1 MSVASIAPYFPF
13 RRIRIVGQTVASDA
27 TGAHIQAEPD
37 KRFQPICQQC
47 GQKASGIHS
56 WTQRK
61 IRDLSFATAR
71 TWITC
76 RYRKLFCVHCQGI
89 HNENLEL
96 FHPYLRVTTRLAR
109 YIYQLCSFMTVS
121 DVAQH
126 LGIDWKTVKNIDK
139 LYLEQDYGQPDLKG
153 LRILAVDEISIRK
166 GHSYLTVVLD
176 FLTGRIVFVGK
187 NRKAKTLKRFF
198 NKLSI
203 SQRKKIEAVAM
214 DMWDPF
220 IKAVKDKL
228 PRAKIVFDLFHVV
241 ANFSRVIDK
250 VRKHEYR
257 RASKEDKAVYKGAK
271 YLLLKNRKN
280 IRRQSH
286 RQQLRELLALNQVI
300 NTVMIL
306 KEKLKHIWSYRSR
319 SWAAKTLDNW
329 CDLARSLNIG
339 AVNTF
344 VKMLQRYRYGIINHC
359 DYPIHTGK
367 LEGVNNKIKVIKRK
381 AYGFHDLRY
390 FTLKIYQA
398 FFNWKR
404 RSKSEAG
411 GGLKV

>member
-1 MSVASIAPYFPF
+1 MSIPSIAPYFPF
-13 RRIRIVGQTVASDA
+13 RRIKIVDQTVTPEA
-27 TGAHIQAEPD
+27 TGAHIKVEPD
-37 KRFQPICQQC
+37 RRFQPICQRC
-47 GQKASGIHS
+47 GERATGSHS

-61 IRDLSFATAR
+61 IRDLNFATAR

-76 RYRKLFCVHCQGI
+76 RYRKVFCAHCQGI
-89 HNENLEL
+89 HIEDLEV

-121 DVAQH
+121 EVARH

-139 LYLEQDYGQPDLKG
+139 FYLERDYGQPDYKD

-166 GHSYLTVVLD
+166 GQNYLTVVLD
-176 FLTGRIVFVGK
+176 FLTGRVVFVGK
-187 NRKAKTLKRFF
+187 KRKAKTLKRFF
-198 NKLSI
+198 NKLTAK
-203 SQRKKIEAVAM
+203 QRRAIEAVAM

-220 IKAVKDKL
+220 IKAVTDKL
-228 PRAKIVFDLFHVV
+228 PKAKIVFDLFHVV
-241 ANFSRVIDK
+241 ANFNQVIDK
-250 VRKHEYR
+250 VRNSEYR
-257 RASKEDKAVYKGAK
+257 KASKDDKTVYKGAK

-280 IRRQSH
+280 VRRQSH
-286 RQQLRELLALNQVI
+286 RQQLKELLALNQVI

-306 KEKLKHIWSYRSR
+306 KEKLKHIWTYRSR
-319 SWAAKTLDNW
+319 TWAIKALDQW
-329 CDLARSLNIG
+329 CDLARSLKIRS
-339 AVNTF
+339 VNTF
-344 VKMLQRYRYGIINHC
+344 VRMLERHRYGIINHC

-398 FFNWKR
+398 FAN
-404 RSKSEAG
+404 
-411 GGLKV
+411 